1 MKGLSRAAT
10 GRQGRNLFALV
21 VFSLAISGCK
31 KTPGPQPEGEETKE
45 LEEVTAAK
53 GDLGTAAPDP
63 APPDPD
69 AACAKMT
76 VNQRLVFCGP
86 SAGEEVS
93 PYVDRKG
100 RVVSVVMTMRGDCL
114 ADIAPKGQTSFVP
127 PLEAKCHLGPLKQ
140 CIRSESPKE
149 PWEYAFP
156 SAEEEPVW
164 AALVEVAWKKRKDAW
179 THMRVKWEKRGDE
192 CFHWIEGL
200 TDTDGDGVYSHVV
213 TGEVTKGNEHVRWLD
228 RTEVPEDPGV
238 RLEDVLE

>member
-1 MKGLSRAAT
+1 MGTRRAQT
-10 GRQGRNLFALV
+10 LNRPPVILFLV
-21 VFSLAISGCK
+21 ASFAIGGCK
-31 KTPGPQPEGEETKE
+31 KTTGPQPEGE
-45 LEEVTAAK
+45 AATR
-53 GDLGTAAPDP
+53 GEQVVSAERDP
-63 APPDPD
+63 EPSAPDPD

-76 VNQRLVFCGP
+76 VNQRLAFCGP
-86 SAGEEVS
+86 STGEEVWA
-93 PYVDRKG
+93 YIYRKSA
-100 RVVSVVMTMRGDCL
+100 VVAAAFQLRGDCL
-114 ADIAPKGQTSFVP
+114 MDIAPKGQTGFVP

-200 TDTDGDGVYSHVV
+200 TDTNGDGVYSRVV
-213 TGEVTKGNEHVRWLD
+213 TGGVTKGSDHVRGIEPI
-228 RTEVPEDPGV
+228 EVPEDPGV
-238 RLEDVLE
+238 RLEDVME